1 VELAMVV
8 VVVDTD
14 QAVIIMALTIGV
26 VPEVVLEDIQ
36 AMVDKVVTIV
46 LALEPYPGP
55 QEPVEQVVVAGQ
67 DLV

>member
-1 VELAMVV
+1 MVV

-46 LALEPYPGP
+46 LDLEPWPEP
-55 QEPVEQVVVAGQ
+55 QELGEQAVAAGQ